1 MPTIDIANIFPQFP
15 LSNTMNLVFTET
27 LPAEEDLKKIEE
39 EAVLENTVVGYFRP
53 LFKKMFA
60 KGYGL
65 AAYNNNIFLGIM
77 CAVPFGRN
85 WIEPGTFF
93 VLKSYRGCGV
103 GSALIKELIIRFKG
117 NKRIYVATK
126 NSIVFDFCE
135 QNGLKQCENYWNL
148 PLAVKWHLLKKLSM
162 VRVAFI
168 LALKRNFHKGI
179 RFYLSPE
186 N

>member
-1 MPTIDIANIFPQFP
+1 M
-15 LSNTMNLVFTET
+15 MNLVFTDT
-27 LPAEEDLKKIEE
+27 LPAEEDLRKIES
-39 EAVLENTVVGYFRP
+39 EAVHEQTVVGYIQP

-65 AAYNNNIFLGIM
+65 AVYNNNIFLGIL

-93 VLKSYRGCGV
+93 VLKSYRDCGV

-126 NSIVFDFCE
+126 NSIIFEFCE
-135 QNGLKQCENYWNL
+135 QNGLKHCENYWNL
-148 PLAVKWHLLKKLSM
+148 PLAVKWHLLKKITK

-179 RFYLSPE
+179 RIYLSPE